1 MAKQSGL
8 HQIRGKVGEH
18 SYYKQTG
25 VNTGLI
31 RSINQG
37 MSQRVKTGD
46 EYASTR
52 LNNSEFAGAA
62 NVAGL
67 LGQMVEPK
75 FRPMI
80 LPFSQSKIAK
90 AVLELARQSNLP
102 WGARVVSSD
111 NTPELAS
118 ILTSQSKRNYSEF
131 VSLSFTRTAANALN
145 VAAVYTSAQAS
156 LMESLGINVLTI
168 DVTLFDVATGKFN
181 NVSGKIQKGYLR
193 KRAFDHLFD
202 VEDVDPSGADHDLSL
217 DVASFSPTAELFNGH
232 QFAVVVVLPAR
243 QIGGRIYTMQEY
255 CSFVA
260 VQVPAQA

>member
-46 EYASTR
+46 EYANTR

-67 LGQMVEPK
+67 LGQMVDPK

-80 LPFSQSKIAK
+80 LPFSQSKMAK
-90 AVLELARQSNLP
+90 SVLELARQSNLP

-111 NTPELAS
+111 DTPELAS
-118 ILTSQSKRNYSEF
+118 ILTSQSKRTATDFIDISMSRTSASQL
-131 VSLSFTRTAANALN
+131 SLTIGYTAA
-145 VAAVYTSAQAS
+145 QAT
-156 LMESLGINVLTI
+156 LMESLGITHLT
-168 DVTLFDVATGKFN
+168 VKATPFDLATGKYN
-181 NVSGKIQKGYLR
+181 SVDGKIQKSYIR
-193 KRAFDHLFD
+193 KRADDYPYDLEEIIL
-202 VEDVDPSGADHDLSL
+202 EDSETTDTITVST
-217 DVASFSPTAELFNGH
+217 FSPTAELYNAH
-232 QFAVVVVLPAR
+232 QFIVIVVLPAR
-243 QIGGRIYTMQEY
+243 QIGGRIYTLQEY
-255 CSFVA
+255 CSFIA
-260 VQVPAQA
+260 YEIPAQA